1 MPSSHDQPS
10 AFAPYIAQPTRTTHD
25 VFKMRSFYSRS
36 DSTRGDSSSG
46 PMAGGW
52 RGAALARFAK
62 VKDYVASSEVS
73 KSAYAAVSNRVIAYR
88 TGLDPVTGEKRQ
100 TWEEW
105 AREKRQRRKEEQRG
119 IEKLALFPGWAARRY
134 PNGGPLINLKHDS
147 VQPFTVDI
155 FVSGF
160 ASSLRTP
167 DQATRSQKAFMRLAR
182 GFSAL
187 PRLPPPPE
195 DILDGTGTESP
206 LAQSPNP
213 STEDLT
219 EELKRMGIILP
230 PRPDEITKETEARAL
245 QSHTKPQVQ
254 TTHDSRIVDYGS
266 NGSGHSTPTT
276 ATSSSTLGL
285 YPQPPSIPSRS
296 PTQASSHGT
305 SSIRNFRSNTSESV
319 TSMLSTRSNT
329 DVGSIHPEMDVGILR
344 QLHANLDARLQPF
357 WSSKLDNRLVR
368 IKLYAQPLDHH
379 SPGLNQ
385 TKDAVPLVATTV
397 TTTPQGYFAHKFSL
411 SFEDLCTHDQTLGLA
426 FGDHKADYTFYAHA
440 ELLPVV
446 YPFDSSGASV
456 EANRAIEV
464 QDSPVRAETEL
475 QLTTA
480 RVRLISDV
488 DDTVKISEVMM
499 GVRAIFHNVFVR
511 HLDELVVPGMPQL
524 YAMLESRGVKFHYVS
539 NGPFELLPVLLD
551 FIGIAG
557 LPKGS
562 VKLKSYGGRNLFQ
575 GLWGESAADRK
586 RGNVVD
592 VLDSFPESKFILVGD
607 SGEQD
612 LELYSALAE
621 ERPHQILAIFVRD
634 VTPPTPPPTA
644 PSSPVLGPA
653 DGKEVKKKGST
664 SSLRSIR
671 SLGGGKSAKEQ
682 PGKIQ
687 IPPLPKTPATIGQG
701 SRSGTPKRFGSRSA
715 TDPPRPATSPT
726 TPYQVYARTRGS
738 SGSYFDSPTTP
749 TRRPIPPT
757 PPPDTRHPPT
767 NQGIELDPASALVS
781 AAATAGTG
789 HSADVAVDTTRAGI
803 LAKKEALR
811 LRTQAA
817 RVRVPERIIL
827 RVFKEPSEC
836 EDDANRVID
845 WLERGDKS

>member
-1 MPSSHDQPS
+1 
-10 AFAPYIAQPTRTTHD
+10 
-25 VFKMRSFYSRS
+25 MRSFYSRS
-36 DSTRGDSSSG
+36 DSPRGDSSTG
-46 PMAGGW
+46 PMGGW
-52 RGAALARFAK
+52 RSAALAKFAK

-88 TGLDPVTGEKRQ
+88 TGFDPVSGEKRQ

-105 AREKRQRRKEEQRG
+105 AREKRQRRREEQRG
-119 IEKLALFPGWAARRY
+119 TEKLTLFPGWAVRRY
-134 PNGGPLINLKHDS
+134 VNGTPLVFKHEDD
-147 VQPFTVDI
+147 VHPFSVDI

-195 DILDGTGTESP
+195 GILEGPGTESP

-213 STEDLT
+213 SSDDLT
-219 EELKRMGIILP
+219 EELKRMGIVLP

-245 QSHTKPQVQ
+245 QTHTKPQAQ
-254 TTHDSRIVDYGS
+254 TTRDARIVDYGP
-266 NGSGHSTPTT
+266 NDTTSGHSTPTN
-276 ATSSSTLGL
+276 ATPSLSLGL
-285 YPQPPSIPSRS
+285 YPPPIPDRS
-296 PTQASSHGT
+296 PTIITQAPSPGT
-305 SSIRNFRSNTSESV
+305 SPIKNVRSNTSGSV
-319 TSMLSTRSNT
+319 ASMLSTRSNT
-329 DVGSIHPEMDVGILR
+329 GVGSIHPDMDVGILR

-357 WSSKLDNRLVR
+357 WSSKLDNRFVR
-368 IKLYAQPLDHH
+368 IKLYAQPLDPR
-379 SPGLNQ
+379 SSGLNQ
-385 TKDAVPLVATTV
+385 IKDAAPLVV
-397 TTTPQGYFAHKFSL
+397 TTARTNPQGYFSHKFSL

-426 FGDHKADYTFYAHA
+426 FGDHKMDYTFCAHA
-440 ELLPVV
+440 ELLPAV
-446 YPFDSSGASV
+446 YPSESSDVSAEAS
-456 EANRAIEV
+456 RAIEV
-464 QDSPVRAETEL
+464 EDETARAEANL
-475 QLTTA
+475 PLTAA

-488 DDTVKISEVMM
+488 DDTVKISEVLM

-511 HLDELVVPGMPQL
+511 HLDELVVPGMPEL
-524 YAMLESRGVKFHYVS
+524 YSMLESRGVRFHYVS
-539 NGPFELLPVLLD
+539 NGPFELLPVLLE
-551 FIGIAG
+551 FFGVAG

-586 RGNVVD
+586 RSNVVD

-621 ERPHQILAIFVRD
+621 ERPDQILAIFVRD

-644 PSSPVLGPA
+644 PSSPALEPT
-653 DGKEVKKKGST
+653 DINTVKKKGSA

-671 SLGGGKSAKEQ
+671 SLATGGKSAKEL
-682 PGKIQ
+682 PSKIQ
-687 IPPLPKTPATIGQG
+687 IPPPRNPATIGQG
-701 SRSGTPKRFGSRSA
+701 SQPGTPKRFGSRSA
-715 TDPPRPATSPT
+715 TDPPRPAMSPT
-726 TPYQVYARTRGS
+726 TPYQVYSRARGS

-749 TRRPIPPT
+749 TRRTVPPT
-757 PPPDTRHPPT
+757 PPPYARSPPT
-767 NQGIELDPASALVS
+767 NQGIEVDPAGALVS

-811 LRTQAA
+811 LRIRAA
-817 RVRVPERIIL
+817 RMRIPERVIL
-827 RVFKEPSEC
+827 RVFKEPAEC

-845 WLERGDKS
+845 WLERGGQSWKDI

>member
-1 MPSSHDQPS
+1 M
-10 AFAPYIAQPTRTTHD
+10 
-25 VFKMRSFYSRS
+25 KSFYSRS
-36 DSTRGDSSSG
+36 NSSRGDSSSA

-52 RGAALARFAK
+52 RSAALARFAR

-73 KSAYAAVSNRVIAYR
+73 KSVSNRVVAYR
-88 TGLDPVTGEKRQ
+88 TGFDPVTGEKRQ

-105 AREKRQRRKEEQRG
+105 AREKRQRRNEEQRG
-119 IEKLALFPGWAARRY
+119 TEQLALFPGWAVRRY
-134 PNGGPLINLKHDS
+134 SPGGSLVNLKHDD
-147 VQPFTVDI
+147 VQPFAVDI

-195 DILDGTGTESP
+195 NILYGAGTESP
-206 LAQSPNP
+206 LTQSPNP
-213 STEDLT
+213 STDDLT
-219 EELKRMGIILP
+219 EELKRMGIVLP
-230 PRPDEITKETEARAL
+230 PRPDEITKETEAKAL

-254 TTHDSRIVDYGS
+254 TTRDSRIVDYGS
-266 NGSGHSTPTT
+266 NDTASGHSIPTN

-285 YPQPPSIPSRS
+285 YPQPPPIPSRS
-296 PTQASSHGT
+296 PTINTQAPSPGT
-305 SSIRNFRSNTSESV
+305 SPIKSVRSNTSGSV
-319 TSMLSTRSNT
+319 ASMLSARSNT
-329 DVGSIHPEMDVGILR
+329 DVGSIHPEMDAGILR

-357 WSSKLDNRLVR
+357 WSSKLDGRLVR
-368 IKLYAQPLDHH
+368 IKLYARALDPH
-379 SPGLNQ
+379 SSGFNQ
-385 TKDAVPLVATTV
+385 TKDAIPLVVATV
-397 TTTPQGYFAHKFSL
+397 RTTPQGYFSHKFSL

-426 FGDHKADYTFYAHA
+426 FGDHRANYTFCAHA

-446 YPFDSSGASV
+446 YPFDPSGASV
-456 EANRAIEV
+456 EASRAIEV
-464 QDSPVRAETEL
+464 EDGPVGAETEL
-475 QLTTA
+475 PLTAA

-488 DDTVKISEVMM
+488 DDTVKISEVLM

-511 HLDELVVPGMPQL
+511 HLDELVVPGMPEL
-524 YAMLESRGVKFHYVS
+524 YSMLESRGVKFHYVS
-539 NGPFELLPVLLD
+539 NGPFELLPVLLE
-551 FIGIAG
+551 FFGVAG

-562 VKLKSYGGRNLFQ
+562 IKLKSYGGRNLFQ

-621 ERPHQILAIFVRD
+621 ERPDQILAIFVRD

-644 PSSPVLGPA
+644 PPSPVLGPA
-653 DGKEVKKKGST
+653 DDNTVKKKGSVN
-664 SSLRSIR
+664 SLRSIR
-671 SLGGGKSAKEQ
+671 SLTGGGKSAKESL
-682 PGKIQ
+682 GKIQ
-687 IPPLPKTPATIGQG
+687 IPPPPKNPATIGQG
-701 SRSGTPKRFGSRSA
+701 SRPGAPKRFDSRFA
-715 TDPPRPATSPT
+715 TDSPKPATSPT
-726 TPYQVYARTRGS
+726 TPYPVYTRARGS

-749 TRRPIPPT
+749 TRRPVPPT
-757 PPPDTRHPPT
+757 PLSYARPPPT
-767 NQGIELDPASALVS
+767 NQGIELDPAGALVS

-803 LAKKEALR
+803 LEKKEALR
-811 LRTQAA
+811 MRVQAA
-817 RVRVPERIIL
+817 RARVPEGIIL

-845 WLERGDKS
+845 WLE

>member
-1 MPSSHDQPS
+1 MS
-10 AFAPYIAQPTRTTHD
+10 
-25 VFKMRSFYSRS
+25 SFYSRS
-36 DSTRGDSSSG
+36 DNSRSSSSSG
-46 PMAGGW
+46 SMAGGW
-52 RGAALARFAK
+52 RSAALAKLAK

-73 KSAYAAVSNRVIAYR
+73 KSAYVAVSNRVIAYK
-88 TGLDPVTGEKRQ
+88 TGVDPVTGEKRQ

-105 AREKRQRRKEEQRG
+105 AREKRQRRREEQRG
-119 IEKLALFPGWAARRY
+119 AEKLALFPGWAVRRY
-134 PNGGPLINLKHDS
+134 PIEGPLVSLKQDD
-147 VQPFTVDI
+147 VQRFTVDV

-187 PRLPPPPE
+187 PKLPPPPQ
-195 DILDGTGTESP
+195 DILDGPGTESP
-206 LAQSPNP
+206 LVQSPNP
-213 STEDLT
+213 STDDLT
-219 EELKRMGIILP
+219 EELRRMGIVLP
-230 PRPDEITKETEARAL
+230 PRPDEITKETEAKTL
-245 QSHTKPQVQ
+245 QSRTKPQVQ
-254 TTHDSRIVDYGS
+254 TTRDTRIVDYAS
-266 NGSGHSTPTT
+266 NETTSGRSTPTNT
-276 ATSSSTLGL
+276 ASSSVLGL
-285 YPQPPSIPSRS
+285 HPQPPPIPGRS
-296 PTQASSHGT
+296 PTITTQAPSPGT
-305 SSIRNFRSNTSESV
+305 SPIKNVRSNTSGSIA
-319 TSMLSTRSNT
+319 SMLSTRSNS
-329 DVGSIHPEMDVGILR
+329 DMGSIDVGILR

-368 IKLYAQPLDHH
+368 IKLYAQPLDPH
-379 SPGLNQ
+379 SSGRIQ
-385 TKDAVPLVATTV
+385 AKDPVPLVV
-397 TTTPQGYFAHKFSL
+397 KIVKTTPQGYFSHKFSL

-440 ELLPVV
+440 ELLPFI
-446 YPFDSSGASV
+446 YDPDSYSIGA
-456 EANRAIEV
+456 EASRGIEV
-464 QDSPVRAETEL
+464 EDGAVRAETEL
-475 QLTTA
+475 PLTAA
-480 RVRLISDV
+480 RVRLVSDV
-488 DDTVKISEVMM
+488 DDTVKISEVLM

-511 HLDELVVPGMPQL
+511 HLDELVVPGMPEL
-524 YAMLESRGVKFHYVS
+524 YSMLESRGVKFHYVS

-644 PSSPVLGPA
+644 PSSPVLGPE
-653 DGKEVKKKGST
+653 DSNTIKKKGSA

-671 SLGGGKSAKEQ
+671 SLAGGGKSAKE
-682 PGKIQ
+682 PLGKIQ
-687 IPPLPKTPATIGQG
+687 IPAPPKNQVTIGPG
-701 SRSGTPKRFGSRSA
+701 SRPGTPKRFGSRSA
-715 TDPPRPATSPT
+715 TDPSRPATSPI
-726 TPYQVYARTRGS
+726 TPYQVYTRARGS

-749 TRRPIPPT
+749 TRRPVLPALPSHARSPPS
-757 PPPDTRHPPT
+757 
-767 NQGIELDPASALVS
+767 NQGLELDPAGALVS

-789 HSADVAVDTTRAGI
+789 HNADAVVDTTRAGI

-811 LRTQAA
+811 LRVEAA
-817 RVRVPERIIL
+817 RTRIPEGIVLRI
-827 RVFKEPSEC
+827 FKEPSEC

-845 WLERGDKS
+845 WLERGGQS

>member
-1 MPSSHDQPS
+1 
-10 AFAPYIAQPTRTTHD
+10 
-25 VFKMRSFYSRS
+25 MRSFYSRS
-36 DSTRGDSSSG
+36 DSSRGDASSG

-52 RGAALARFAK
+52 RGAALAKFAK

-88 TGLDPVTGEKRQ
+88 TGFDPITGEKRQ

-105 AREKRQRRKEEQRG
+105 AREKRQRRREEQRG
-119 IEKLALFPGWAARRY
+119 IEKLALFPGWAVRRY
-134 PNGGPLINLKHDS
+134 PHGGPLANLKHDD
-147 VQPFTVDI
+147 VQPFAIDI
-155 FVSGF
+155 FISGF

-195 DILDGTGTESP
+195 DILGGPGSESP

-213 STEDLT
+213 STDDLT
-219 EELKRMGIILP
+219 EELERMGIVLP
-230 PRPDEITKETEARAL
+230 PRPDEITKETEAKAL
-245 QSHTKPQVQ
+245 RSHKLRVQ
-254 TTHDSRIVDYGS
+254 TTRDSRIVDYGS
-266 NGSGHSTPTT
+266 NDTASGHSTPTN
-276 ATSSSTLGL
+276 ATSLSTLGL
-285 YPQPPSIPSRS
+285 HPQPPSIPSRS
-296 PTQASSHGT
+296 PTITTQAPSPGASP
-305 SSIRNFRSNTSESV
+305 IKNIRSNTSGSIA
-319 TSMLSTRSNT
+319 SMLSTRSNT

-368 IKLYAQPLDHH
+368 IKLYARSLDHH
-379 SPGLNQ
+379 LSGFNQ
-385 TKDAVPLVATTV
+385 AKDAIPLAVATV
-397 TTTPQGYFAHKFSL
+397 KTTLQGYFAHKFSL

-426 FGDHKADYTFYAHA
+426 FGDHQTDYTFCAHA
-440 ELLPVV
+440 ELLPVI
-446 YPFDSSGASV
+446 YPSESSDASV
-456 EANRAIEV
+456 ETSRVIEV
-464 QDSPVRAETEL
+464 EDGPVRAETEL
-475 QLTTA
+475 PLTAA

-511 HLDELVVPGMPQL
+511 HLDELVVPGMPEL
-524 YAMLESRGVKFHYVS
+524 YSMLESRGVKFHYVS
-539 NGPFELLPVLLD
+539 NGPFELLPVLLE

-644 PSSPVLGPA
+644 PPSPILGPVDA
-653 DGKEVKKKGST
+653 NTVKKKGSA
-664 SSLRSIR
+664 SSIRSIR
-671 SLGGGKSAKEQ
+671 NLTGGGKSAKEL

-687 IPPLPKTPATIGQG
+687 IPPPPKHPVTIGSG
-701 SRSGTPKRFGSRSA
+701 SRPGTPKRFGSRSA
-715 TDPPRPATSPT
+715 TDPPRPSTSPT
-726 TPYQVYARTRGS
+726 TPYQVYTRARGS

-749 TRRPIPPT
+749 TRKPIPPT
-757 PPPDTRHPPT
+757 PSSYPRSPPT
-767 NQGIELDPASALVS
+767 TQGVELDPASALVS

-789 HSADVAVDTTRAGI
+789 HSADAVDTTRAGI

-811 LRTQAA
+811 LRTQVARA
-817 RVRVPERIIL
+817 RVPKGITL
-827 RVFKEPSEC
+827 RVFKVPSEC

-845 WLERGDKS
+845 WLERGGQSQGDIME